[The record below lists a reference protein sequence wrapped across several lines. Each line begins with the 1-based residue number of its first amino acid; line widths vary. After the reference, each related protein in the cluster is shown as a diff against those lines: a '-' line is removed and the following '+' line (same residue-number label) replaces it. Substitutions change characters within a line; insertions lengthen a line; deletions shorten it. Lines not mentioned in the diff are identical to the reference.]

1 MENSIANYETNEDD
15 DEIIR
20 DMAKEMRTKFD
31 KYWEC
36 YSVVLSFVVIFDPQY
51 KKKNSNFKFQN

>member
-1 MENSIANYETNEDD
+1 MEQMEDD

-20 DMAKEMRTKFD
+20 DMAKEMQTKFD

-36 YSVVLSFVVIFDPQY
+36 YILVR
-51 KKKNSNFKFQN
+51 